1 MVRIGTILCIFAV
14 STACRRPEPAPAVVD
29 SVSTGRFLAEY
40 EPADPDF
47 REFRS
52 RLIANR
58 SLDTI
63 ATRLNDSIRIPQDI
77 ILRTAHSGEPNASSN
92 PDSRRVT
99 PCYELS
105 RTRTEPFAA
114 EPPREDPARGTLMLA
129 LLHEP

>member
-58 SLDTI
+58 FLDTI
-63 ATRLNDSIRIPQDI
+63 ATRLNISVKTVEFHKTRLMRRLGKHGTAELTRVAVATGLIRI
-77 ILRTAHSGEPNASSN
+77 
-92 PDSRRVT
+92 
-99 PCYELS
+99 
-105 RTRTEPFAA
+105 
-114 EPPREDPARGTLMLA
+114 
-129 LLHEP
+129 